1 VIKKIKISDL
11 VPGMYVHDLNCGWLE
26 HPFIRNR
33 FLIKTEQEVQKI
45 IQFGIRELYIDTNR
59 GFDVPEAPTLQ
70 AVHQHLENRM
80 HEISSAKQGAPKE
93 ISVEDELPRAK
104 KIYREAHQLV
114 QTMLLDVRMGQQ
126 VALEKML
133 PVVSTITD
141 SILRNPD
148 AMLSLLRI
156 KQADHYT
163 FQHSIA
169 VSTLLAAFC
178 SYLKLKRPII
188 EQVGIGGL
196 LHDIGKMKV
205 SLDILNKP
213 GKLTEQE
220 FDLMKKHVEFGRSI
234 LESTPGIFP
243 ISIDIIAQHHERHDG
258 SGYPLRLRGAEISH
272 YGQMASI
279 ADVYDALTSNRIYH
293 RGEEPTA
300 VLQKLLEWSEH
311 HFNPELV
318 QQFIRMVGIYP
329 IGSLVKLRSGKLA
342 IVIEQHHEDLL
353 HPKVRIIFSTA
364 ANSFMIPNDLDLSKS
379 GASDHIVSYEAP
391 ARWKIDPGR
400 FLG

>member
-1 VIKKIKISDL
+1 MIKKIKISDL

-279 ADVYDALTSNRIYH
+279 ADV
-293 RGEEPTA
+293 
-300 VLQKLLEWSEH
+300 
-311 HFNPELV
+311 
-318 QQFIRMVGIYP
+318 
-329 IGSLVKLRSGKLA
+329 
-342 IVIEQHHEDLL
+342 
-353 HPKVRIIFSTA
+353 
-364 ANSFMIPNDLDLSKS
+364 
-379 GASDHIVSYEAP
+379 
-391 ARWKIDPGR
+391 
-400 FLG
+400 